1 MPDAWTPPDDYDEP
15 PPGLGLGYVLLLV
28 VVGLLLLLAVCGAI
42 WVFVDVLKAFTDNL

>member
-15 PPGLGLGYVLLLV
+15 PHGLGLGYVLLLV